1 VSADDYHASLLAICR
16 RTLRRKNVKKMVS
29 LRLSDRDNE
38 ALTKLAERLQMSKA
52 EVVSRALELYAEKH
66 KND

>member
-1 VSADDYHASLLAICR
+1 M
-16 RTLRRKNVKKMVS
+16 KKMVS